1 MTSAGRF
8 GRDDGFVL
16 DSGWDF
22 VALLIRAAEH
32 LQLPGAVTRCSYP
45 VQLPGAV
52 TRCSYPVQLPG
63 IVNRS
68 DQPVQAE
75 GSVRCAKA

>member
-1 MTSAGRF
+1 MISAGRF
-8 GRDDGFVL
+8 GRDDVFVL

-32 LQLPGAVTRCSYP
+32 LQLPVFG
-45 VQLPGAV
+45 
-52 TRCSYPVQLPG
+52 
-63 IVNRS
+63 NRS
-68 DQPVQAE
+68 DQPVHQAE

>member
-1 MTSAGRF
+1 MISAGRF
-8 GRDDGFVL
+8 GRDDVFVL

-32 LQLPGAVTRCSYP
+32 LQLPGF
-45 VQLPGAV
+45 
-52 TRCSYPVQLPG
+52 
-63 IVNRS
+63 VNRS
-68 DQPVQAE
+68 DQPVHQAE

>member
-1 MTSAGRF
+1 MISAGRF

-32 LQLPGAVTRCSYP
+32 LQL
-45 VQLPGAV
+45 L
-52 TRCSYPVQLPG
+52 G